1 MTAGTLSEACLAA
14 SPNEP
19 NGQAAELGL
28 KQANRKLFSGM
39 VATKVSVT
47 PTTPLYFGVGRQF
60 LPSSNGVDETS
71 VDINTCDAGCVTKS
85 S

>member
-1 MTAGTLSEACLAA
+1 MTAGTLSEVYLAA

-19 NGQAAELGL
+19 NGQVAGLGL
-28 KQANRKLFSGM
+28 KQANLKLFSGM
-39 VATKVSVT
+39 VGTKVSVT

-60 LPSSNGVDETS
+60 LPSSNGVEETL